1 MQRTKFPSRQETAAL
16 GSSAT
21 DLPGPPQKRL
31 LPVDPEF
38 IPKKTTHA
46 FSHRREEAWVFYEFA
61 MLKGK
66 RCPHTAQKMGYVR
79 TKKNSGELRKI
90 RKRETCDQV
99 VSKYR
104 AKCAHPASIS
114 YWFEILYLLYGKY
127 RKMSR
132 KSCELPTTEVVGFYP
147 YGRLFSYLTSLIQRL
162 QPLML

>member
-79 TKKNSGELRKI
+79 TKKTPENYERYEKEKPAIKWSRNIGRNAPI
-90 RKRETCDQV
+90 QPAFRIG
-99 VSKYR
+99 SKYYIYYMGNI
-104 AKCAHPASIS
+104 AKCQ
-114 YWFEILYLLYGKY
+114 ENL
-127 RKMSR
+127 
-132 KSCELPTTEVVGFYP
+132 VNYP
-147 YGRLFSYLTSLIQRL
+147 RLK
-162 QPLML
+162 P